1 MKHSPRCYLVIS
13 VCPLLHPHCPCQDQ
27 GLHHHFLWSLK
38 YHPSLPI
45 KHLVS
50 WHTPCMF
57 STVIRII
64 FLKHKFNIITIGLK
78 TFFSL
83 QESIKVMSQKNI
95 QSLLYF
101 GFSLHS
107 WLIFCPKTSYAQASL
122 KGHCFPKNNTHS
134 IALPLSFFA
143 NVVISDSDF
152 YSSSLCLR
160 LQDSFQI
167 LPLLWSLF
175 TCFLEDWI
183 ALFTILSEWRCISIA
198 FIIDGVNI

>member
-1 MKHSPRCYLVIS
+1 
-13 VCPLLHPHCPCQDQ
+13 
-27 GLHHHFLWSLK
+27 
-38 YHPSLPI
+38 
-45 KHLVS
+45 
-50 WHTPCMF
+50 MF

-78 TFFSL
+78 TFLSL

-152 YSSSLCLR
+152 YSSSLCLT
-160 LQDSFQI
+160 LQYFIS
-167 LPLLWSLF
+167 
-175 TCFLEDWI
+175 
-183 ALFTILSEWRCISIA
+183 RISIY
-198 FIIDGVNI
+198 IIILTIFYNMKHWQLWLKSCTKHQKPNIIWQSKNTKR